1 MRKER
6 KHAMAQKFRGL
17 LRDFTVIT
25 LASAVYAVAFNWF
38 FQSNDLT
45 MGGFTGAAQIIHY
58 LLPMLPIGVLT
69 IVMNI
74 PLFIIGVRCI
84 GLRLLLSSLYAM
96 AASSLLLD
104 LVGSL
109 FAFQPME
116 PLLAC
121 IYGGAML
128 GISVGLML
136 LVNATTGGT
145 ELLARLLKLRFRH
158 LSIGRLC
165 LICDVIVVL
174 LYAAVFRNVHNAL
187 YSIIALY
194 ISSLAID
201 MVIYGS
207 QTAELAYIISAKS
220 GEIRESLLQLDLG
233 ITLLPATGGFS
244 GDPKQV
250 ILCAFKRRQIA
261 AIKAQ
266 VHSIDPNAFLI
277 VCQAHEVL
285 GEGFSSYSQ
294 DSL

>member
-1 MRKER
+1 MV
-6 KHAMAQKFRGL
+6 QKFRGV
-17 LRDFTVIT
+17 LRIFVVVT

-45 MGGFTGAAQIIHY
+45 MGGFTGMAQIIHY
-58 LLPMLPIGVLT
+58 LLPVLPIGVLT

-74 PLFIIGVRCI
+74 PLFIIGVRCMGI
-84 GLRLLLSSLYAM
+84 KLLLSSLYAM

-104 LVGSL
+104 LVASL
-109 FAFQPME
+109 FTFQPME

-121 IYGGAML
+121 IYGGALL
-128 GISVGLML
+128 GISIGLML

-145 ELLARLLKLRFRH
+145 ELLARLLKLRFHH

-207 QTAELAYIISAKS
+207 RTAELAYIISGRSAQI
-220 GEIRESLLQLDLG
+220 GQALLELDMG

-261 AIKAQ
+261 VIKAQ

-285 GEGFSSYSQ
+285 GEGFGSYSQ

>member
-1 MRKER
+1 MV
-6 KHAMAQKFRGL
+6 QKFRGV
-17 LRDFTVIT
+17 LRIFVVVT

-45 MGGFTGAAQIIHY
+45 MGGFTGMAQIIHY
-58 LLPMLPIGVLT
+58 LLPVLPIGVLT

-74 PLFIIGVRCI
+74 PLFIIGVRCMGI
-84 GLRLLLSSLYAM
+84 KLLLSSLYAM

-104 LVGSL
+104 LVASL
-109 FAFQPME
+109 FTFQPME

-121 IYGGAML
+121 IYGGALL
-128 GISVGLML
+128 GISIGLML

-145 ELLARLLKLRFRH
+145 ELLARLLKLRFHH

-207 QTAELAYIISAKS
+207 RTAELAYIISGRSAQI
-220 GEIRESLLQLDLG
+220 GQALLELDMG

-261 AIKAQ
+261 VIKAQ

-285 GEGFSSYSQ
+285 GEGFGSYSQ
-294 DSL
+294 ESL

>member
-1 MRKER
+1 MV
-6 KHAMAQKFRGL
+6 QKFRGV
-17 LRDFTVIT
+17 LRIFVVVT

-45 MGGFTGAAQIIHY
+45 MGGFTGVAQIIHY
-58 LLPMLPIGVLT
+58 LLPVLPIGVLT

-74 PLFIIGVRCI
+74 PLFIIGVRCMGI
-84 GLRLLLSSLYAM
+84 KLLLSSLYAM

-104 LVGSL
+104 LVASL
-109 FAFQPME
+109 FTFQPME

-121 IYGGAML
+121 IYGGALL
-128 GISVGLML
+128 GISSGLML

-145 ELLARLLKLRFRH
+145 ELLARLLKLRFHH

-207 QTAELAYIISAKS
+207 RTAELAYIISGRSAQI
-220 GEIRESLLQLDLG
+220 GQALLELDMG

-261 AIKAQ
+261 VIKAQ

-285 GEGFSSYSQ
+285 GEGFGSYSQ
-294 DSL
+294 ESL

>member
-1 MRKER
+1 MV
-6 KHAMAQKFRGL
+6 QKFRGV
-17 LRDFTVIT
+17 LRIFVVVT

-45 MGGFTGAAQIIHY
+45 MGGFTGVAQIIHY
-58 LLPMLPIGVLT
+58 LLPVLPIGVLT

-74 PLFIIGVRCI
+74 PLFIIGVRCMGI
-84 GLRLLLSSLYAM
+84 KLLLSSLYAM

-104 LVGSL
+104 LVASL
-109 FAFQPME
+109 FTFQPME

-121 IYGGAML
+121 IYGGALL
-128 GISVGLML
+128 GISIGLML

-207 QTAELAYIISAKS
+207 RTAELAYIISGRSAQI
-220 GEIRESLLQLDLG
+220 GQALLELDMG

-261 AIKAQ
+261 VIKAQ

-285 GEGFSSYSQ
+285 GEGFGSYSQ

>member
-1 MRKER
+1 MV
-6 KHAMAQKFRGL
+6 QKFRGV
-17 LRDFTVIT
+17 LRIFVVVT

-45 MGGFTGAAQIIHY
+45 MGGFTGVAQIIHY
-58 LLPMLPIGVLT
+58 LLPVLPIGVLT

-74 PLFIIGVRCI
+74 PLFIIGVRCMGI
-84 GLRLLLSSLYAM
+84 KLLLSSLYAM

-104 LVGSL
+104 LVASL
-109 FAFQPME
+109 FTFQSME

-121 IYGGAML
+121 IYGGALL
-128 GISVGLML
+128 GISIGLML

-145 ELLARLLKLRFRH
+145 ELLARLLKLRFHH

-207 QTAELAYIISAKS
+207 RTAELAYIISGRSAQI
-220 GEIRESLLQLDLG
+220 GQALLELDMG

-261 AIKAQ
+261 VIKAQ

-285 GEGFSSYSQ
+285 GEGFGSYSQ
-294 DSL
+294 ESL

>member
-1 MRKER
+1 
-6 KHAMAQKFRGL
+6 
-17 LRDFTVIT
+17 
-25 LASAVYAVAFNWF
+25 
-38 FQSNDLT
+38 
-45 MGGFTGAAQIIHY
+45 
-58 LLPMLPIGVLT
+58 
-69 IVMNI
+69 
-74 PLFIIGVRCI
+74 
-84 GLRLLLSSLYAM
+84 
-96 AASSLLLD
+96 
-104 LVGSL
+104 
-109 FAFQPME
+109 
-116 PLLAC
+116 
-121 IYGGAML
+121 
-128 GISVGLML
+128 ML

-174 LYAAVFRNVHNAL
+174 LYAAVFRNIHNAL

-207 QTAELAYIISAKS
+207 RTAELAYIISGRSAQI
-220 GEIRESLLQLDLG
+220 GQALLELDMG

-261 AIKAQ
+261 VIKAQ

-285 GEGFSSYSQ
+285 GEGFGSYSQ

>member
-1 MRKER
+1 MV
-6 KHAMAQKFRGL
+6 QKFRGV
-17 LRDFTVIT
+17 LRIFVVVT

-45 MGGFTGAAQIIHY
+45 MGGFTGMAQIIHY
-58 LLPMLPIGVLT
+58 LLPVLPIGVLT

-74 PLFIIGVRCI
+74 PLFIIGVRCMGI
-84 GLRLLLSSLYAM
+84 KLLLSSLYAM

-104 LVGSL
+104 LVASL
-109 FAFQPME
+109 FTFQPME

-121 IYGGAML
+121 IYCGALL
-128 GISVGLML
+128 GISIGLML

-145 ELLARLLKLRFRH
+145 ELLARLLKLRFHH

-174 LYAAVFRNVHNAL
+174 LYAAVFRNIHNAL

-207 QTAELAYIISAKS
+207 RTAELAYIISGRSAQI
-220 GEIRESLLQLDLG
+220 GQALLELDMG

-244 GDPKQV
+244 GGPKQV

-261 AIKAQ
+261 VIKAQ

-285 GEGFSSYSQ
+285 GEGFGSYSQ
-294 DSL
+294 ESL

>member
-1 MRKER
+1 MV
-6 KHAMAQKFRGL
+6 QKFRGV
-17 LRDFTVIT
+17 LRIFVVVT

-45 MGGFTGAAQIIHY
+45 MGGFTGVAQIIHY
-58 LLPMLPIGVLT
+58 LLPVLPIGVLT

-74 PLFIIGVRCI
+74 PLFIIGVRCMGI
-84 GLRLLLSSLYAM
+84 KLLLSSLYAM
-96 AASSLLLD
+96 AASSLLLG
-104 LVGSL
+104 LVASL
-109 FAFQPME
+109 FTFQPME

-121 IYGGAML
+121 IYGGALL
-128 GISVGLML
+128 GISIGLML

-145 ELLARLLKLRFRH
+145 ELLARLLKLRFHH

-207 QTAELAYIISAKS
+207 RTAELAYIISGRSAQI
-220 GEIRESLLQLDLG
+220 GQALLELDMG

-261 AIKAQ
+261 VIKAQ

-285 GEGFSSYSQ
+285 GEGFGSYSQ

>member
-1 MRKER
+1 MV
-6 KHAMAQKFRGL
+6 QKFRGV
-17 LRDFTVIT
+17 LRIFVVVT

-45 MGGFTGAAQIIHY
+45 MGGFTGVAQIIHY
-58 LLPMLPIGVLT
+58 LLPVLPIGVLT

-74 PLFIIGVRCI
+74 PLFIIGVRCMGI
-84 GLRLLLSSLYAM
+84 KLLLSSLYAM

-104 LVGSL
+104 LVASL
-109 FAFQPME
+109 FTFQPME

-121 IYGGAML
+121 IYGGALL
-128 GISVGLML
+128 GISIGLML

-145 ELLARLLKLRFRH
+145 ELLARLLKLRFHH

-207 QTAELAYIISAKS
+207 RTAELAYIISGRSAQI
-220 GEIRESLLQLDLG
+220 GQALLELDMG

-261 AIKAQ
+261 VIKAQ

-285 GEGFSSYSQ
+285 GEGFGDYSQ
-294 DSL
+294 ESL

>member
-1 MRKER
+1 MV
-6 KHAMAQKFRGL
+6 QKFRGV
-17 LRDFTVIT
+17 LRIFVVVT

-45 MGGFTGAAQIIHY
+45 MGGFTGVAQIIHY
-58 LLPMLPIGVLT
+58 LLPVLPIGVLT

-74 PLFIIGVRCI
+74 PLFIIGVRCMGI
-84 GLRLLLSSLYAM
+84 KLLLSSLYAM

-104 LVGSL
+104 LVASL
-109 FAFQPME
+109 FTFQPME

-121 IYGGAML
+121 IYGGALL
-128 GISVGLML
+128 GISIGLML

-145 ELLARLLKLRFRH
+145 ELLARLLKLRFHH

-207 QTAELAYIISAKS
+207 RTAELAYIISGRSAQI
-220 GEIRESLLQLDLG
+220 GQALLELDMG
-233 ITLLPATGGFS
+233 IPLLPATGGFS

-261 AIKAQ
+261 VIKAQ

-285 GEGFSSYSQ
+285 GEGFGSYSQ
-294 DSL
+294 ESL

>member
-1 MRKER
+1 MV
-6 KHAMAQKFRGL
+6 QKFRGV
-17 LRDFTVIT
+17 LRIFVVVT

-45 MGGFTGAAQIIHY
+45 MGGFTGVAQIIHY
-58 LLPMLPIGVLT
+58 LLPVLPIGVLT

-74 PLFIIGVRCI
+74 PLFIIGVRCMVI
-84 GLRLLLSSLYAM
+84 KLLLSSLYAM

-104 LVGSL
+104 LVASL
-109 FAFQPME
+109 FTFQPME

-121 IYGGAML
+121 IYGGALL
-128 GISVGLML
+128 GISIGLML

-145 ELLARLLKLRFRH
+145 ELLARLLKLRFHH

-174 LYAAVFRNVHNAL
+174 LYAAVFRNIHNAL

-207 QTAELAYIISAKS
+207 RTAELAYIISGRSAQI
-220 GEIRESLLQLDLG
+220 GQALLELDMG
-233 ITLLPATGGFS
+233 ITLLPATGCFS

-261 AIKAQ
+261 VIKAQ

-285 GEGFSSYSQ
+285 GEGFGSYSQ
-294 DSL
+294 ESL

>member
-1 MRKER
+1 MV
-6 KHAMAQKFRGL
+6 QKFRGV
-17 LRDFTVIT
+17 LRIFVVVT

-45 MGGFTGAAQIIHY
+45 MGGFTGVAQIIHY
-58 LLPMLPIGVLT
+58 LLPVLPIGVLT

-74 PLFIIGVRCI
+74 PLFIIGVRCMGI
-84 GLRLLLSSLYAM
+84 KLLLSSLYAM

-104 LVGSL
+104 LVASL
-109 FAFQPME
+109 FTFQPME

-121 IYGGAML
+121 IYGGALL
-128 GISVGLML
+128 GISIGLML

-174 LYAAVFRNVHNAL
+174 LYAAVFRNIHNAL

-207 QTAELAYIISAKS
+207 RTAELAYIISGRSAQI
-220 GEIRESLLQLDLG
+220 GQALLELDMG

-261 AIKAQ
+261 VIKAQ

-285 GEGFSSYSQ
+285 GEGFGDYSQ
-294 DSL
+294 ESL

>member
-1 MRKER
+1 MV
-6 KHAMAQKFRGL
+6 QKFRGV
-17 LRDFTVIT
+17 LRIFVVVT

-45 MGGFTGAAQIIHY
+45 MGGFTGVAQIIHY
-58 LLPMLPIGVLT
+58 LLPVLPIGVLT

-74 PLFIIGVRCI
+74 PLFIIGVRCMGI
-84 GLRLLLSSLYAM
+84 KLLLSSLYAM

-104 LVGSL
+104 LVASL
-109 FAFQPME
+109 FTFQPME

-121 IYGGAML
+121 IYGGALL
-128 GISVGLML
+128 GISIGLML

-145 ELLARLLKLRFRH
+145 ELLARLLKLRFHH

-207 QTAELAYIISAKS
+207 RTAELAYIISGRSAQI
-220 GEIRESLLQLDLG
+220 GQALLELDMG
-233 ITLLPATGGFS
+233 ISLLPATGGFS

-261 AIKAQ
+261 VIKAQ

-285 GEGFSSYSQ
+285 GEGFGSYSQ

>member
-1 MRKER
+1 MV
-6 KHAMAQKFRGL
+6 QKFRGV
-17 LRDFTVIT
+17 LRIFVVVT

-45 MGGFTGAAQIIHY
+45 MGGFTGVAQIIHY
-58 LLPMLPIGVLT
+58 LLPVLPIGVLT

-74 PLFIIGVRCI
+74 PLFIIGVRCMGI
-84 GLRLLLSSLYAM
+84 KLLLSSLYAM

-104 LVGSL
+104 LVASL
-109 FAFQPME
+109 FTFQPME

-121 IYGGAML
+121 IYGGALL
-128 GISVGLML
+128 GISIGLML

-145 ELLARLLKLRFRH
+145 ELLARLLKLRFHH
-158 LSIGRLC
+158 LSMGRLC

-207 QTAELAYIISAKS
+207 RTAELAYIISGRSAQI
-220 GEIRESLLQLDLG
+220 GQALLELDMG

-261 AIKAQ
+261 VIKAQ

-285 GEGFSSYSQ
+285 GEGFGSYSR

>member
-1 MRKER
+1 MV
-6 KHAMAQKFRGL
+6 QKFRGV
-17 LRDFTVIT
+17 LRIFVVVT

-45 MGGFTGAAQIIHY
+45 MGGFTGVAQIIHY
-58 LLPMLPIGVLT
+58 LLPVLPIGVLT

-74 PLFIIGVRCI
+74 PLFIIGVRCMGI
-84 GLRLLLSSLYAM
+84 KLLLSSLYAM

-104 LVGSL
+104 LVASL
-109 FAFQPME
+109 FTFQPMG

-121 IYGGAML
+121 IYGGALL
-128 GISVGLML
+128 GISIGLML

-145 ELLARLLKLRFRH
+145 ELLARLLKLRFHH

-207 QTAELAYIISAKS
+207 RTAELAYIISGRSAQI
-220 GEIRESLLQLDLG
+220 GQALLELDMG

-261 AIKAQ
+261 VIKAQ

-285 GEGFSSYSQ
+285 GEGFGSYSQ

>member
-1 MRKER
+1 MV
-6 KHAMAQKFRGL
+6 QKFRGV
-17 LRDFTVIT
+17 LRIFVVVT

-45 MGGFTGAAQIIHY
+45 MGGFTGVAQIIHY
-58 LLPMLPIGVLT
+58 LLPVLPIGVLT

-74 PLFIIGVRCI
+74 PLFIIGVRCMGI
-84 GLRLLLSSLYAM
+84 KLLLSSLYAM

-104 LVGSL
+104 LVASL
-109 FAFQPME
+109 FTFQPME

-121 IYGGAML
+121 IYGGALL
-128 GISVGLML
+128 GISIGLML

-207 QTAELAYIISAKS
+207 RTAELAYIISGRSAQI
-220 GEIRESLLQLDLG
+220 GQALLELDMG
-233 ITLLPATGGFS
+233 ITMLPATGGFS

-261 AIKAQ
+261 VIKAQ

-285 GEGFSSYSQ
+285 GEGFGSYSQ
-294 DSL
+294 ESL

>member
-1 MRKER
+1 MV
-6 KHAMAQKFRGL
+6 QKFRGV
-17 LRDFTVIT
+17 LRIFVVVT

-45 MGGFTGAAQIIHY
+45 MGGFTGMAQIIHY
-58 LLPMLPIGVLT
+58 LLPVLPIGVLT

-74 PLFIIGVRCI
+74 PLFIIGVRCMGI
-84 GLRLLLSSLYAM
+84 KLLLSSLYAM

-104 LVGSL
+104 LVASL
-109 FAFQPME
+109 FTFPPME

-121 IYGGAML
+121 IYGGALL
-128 GISVGLML
+128 GISIGLML

-145 ELLARLLKLRFRH
+145 ELLARLLKLRFHH

-174 LYAAVFRNVHNAL
+174 LYAAVFRNIHNAL

-207 QTAELAYIISAKS
+207 RTAELAYIISGRSAQI
-220 GEIRESLLQLDLG
+220 GQALLELDMG

-261 AIKAQ
+261 VIKAQ

-285 GEGFSSYSQ
+285 GEGFGSYSQ

>member
-1 MRKER
+1 MV
-6 KHAMAQKFRGL
+6 QKFRGV
-17 LRDFTVIT
+17 LRIFVVVT

-45 MGGFTGAAQIIHY
+45 MGGFTGMAQIIHY
-58 LLPMLPIGVLT
+58 LLPVLPIGVLT

-74 PLFIIGVRCI
+74 PLFIIGVRCMGI
-84 GLRLLLSSLYAM
+84 KLLLSSLYAM

-104 LVGSL
+104 LVASL
-109 FAFQPME
+109 FTFQPME

-121 IYGGAML
+121 IYGGALL
-128 GISVGLML
+128 GISIGLML

-207 QTAELAYIISAKS
+207 RTAELAYIISGRSAQI
-220 GEIRESLLQLDLG
+220 GQALLELDMG

-261 AIKAQ
+261 VIKAQ

-285 GEGFSSYSQ
+285 GEGFGSYSQ

>member
-1 MRKER
+1 MV
-6 KHAMAQKFRGL
+6 QKFRGV
-17 LRDFTVIT
+17 LRIFVVVT

-45 MGGFTGAAQIIHY
+45 MGGFTGVAQIIHY
-58 LLPMLPIGVLT
+58 LLPVLPIGVLT

-74 PLFIIGVRCI
+74 PLFIIGVRCMGI
-84 GLRLLLSSLYAM
+84 KLLLSSLYAM

-104 LVGSL
+104 LVASL
-109 FAFQPME
+109 FTFQPME

-121 IYGGAML
+121 IYGGALL
-128 GISVGLML
+128 GISIGLML

-145 ELLARLLKLRFRH
+145 ELLARLLKLRFHH

-207 QTAELAYIISAKS
+207 RTAELAYIISGRSAQI
-220 GEIRESLLQLDLG
+220 GQALLELDMG

-250 ILCAFKRRQIA
+250 ILRAFTRRQIA
-261 AIKAQ
+261 VIKAQ

-285 GEGFSSYSQ
+285 GEGFGSYSQ
-294 DSL
+294 ESL

>member
-1 MRKER
+1 MV
-6 KHAMAQKFRGL
+6 QKFRGV
-17 LRDFTVIT
+17 LRIFVVVT

-45 MGGFTGAAQIIHY
+45 MGGFTGVAQIIHY
-58 LLPMLPIGVLT
+58 LLPVLPIGVLT

-74 PLFIIGVRCI
+74 PLFIIGVRCMGI
-84 GLRLLLSSLYAM
+84 KLLLSSLYAM

-104 LVGSL
+104 LVASL
-109 FAFQPME
+109 FTFQPME

-121 IYGGAML
+121 IYGGALL
-128 GISVGLML
+128 GISIGLML
-136 LVNATTGGT
+136 LMNATTGGT
-145 ELLARLLKLRFRH
+145 ELLARLVKLRFRH

-207 QTAELAYIISAKS
+207 RTAELAYIISGRSAQI
-220 GEIRESLLQLDLG
+220 GQALLELDMG

-261 AIKAQ
+261 VIKAQ

-285 GEGFSSYSQ
+285 GEGFGSYSQ

>member
-1 MRKER
+1 MV
-6 KHAMAQKFRGL
+6 QKFRGV
-17 LRDFTVIT
+17 LRIFVVVT

-45 MGGFTGAAQIIHY
+45 MGGFTGVAQIIHY
-58 LLPMLPIGVLT
+58 LLPVLPIGVLT

-74 PLFIIGVRCI
+74 RLFIIGVRCMGI
-84 GLRLLLSSLYAM
+84 KLLLSSLYAM

-104 LVGSL
+104 LVASL
-109 FAFQPME
+109 FTFQSME

-121 IYGGAML
+121 IYGGALL
-128 GISVGLML
+128 GISIGLML

-145 ELLARLLKLRFRH
+145 ELLARLLKLRFHH

-207 QTAELAYIISAKS
+207 RTAELAYIISGRSAQI
-220 GEIRESLLQLDLG
+220 GQALLELDMG

-261 AIKAQ
+261 VIKAQ

-285 GEGFSSYSQ
+285 GEGFGSYSQ
-294 DSL
+294 ESL

>member
-1 MRKER
+1 MV
-6 KHAMAQKFRGL
+6 QKFRGV
-17 LRDFTVIT
+17 LRIFVVVT

-45 MGGFTGAAQIIHY
+45 MGGFTGMAQIIHY
-58 LLPMLPIGVLT
+58 LLPVLPIGVLT

-74 PLFIIGVRCI
+74 PLFIIGVRCMGI
-84 GLRLLLSSLYAM
+84 KLLLSSLYAM

-104 LVGSL
+104 LVASL
-109 FAFQPME
+109 FTFQPME

-121 IYGGAML
+121 IYGGALL
-128 GISVGLML
+128 GISIGLML

-145 ELLARLLKLRFRH
+145 ELLARLLKLRFHH

-207 QTAELAYIISAKS
+207 QTAELAYIISGKS

-250 ILCAFKRRQIA
+250 VLCAFKRRQIA

>member
-1 MRKER
+1 MV
-6 KHAMAQKFRGL
+6 QKFRGV
-17 LRDFTVIT
+17 LRIFVVVT

-45 MGGFTGAAQIIHY
+45 MGGFTGVAQIIHY
-58 LLPMLPIGVLT
+58 LLPVLPIGVLT

-74 PLFIIGVRCI
+74 PLFIIGVRCMGI
-84 GLRLLLSSLYAM
+84 KLLLSSLYAM
-96 AASSLLLD
+96 AASSLLMD
-104 LVGSL
+104 LVASL
-109 FAFQPME
+109 FTFQSME

-121 IYGGAML
+121 IYGGALL
-128 GISVGLML
+128 GISIGLML

-145 ELLARLLKLRFRH
+145 ELLARLLKLRFHH

-207 QTAELAYIISAKS
+207 RTAELAYIISGRSAQI
-220 GEIRESLLQLDLG
+220 GQALLELDMG

-261 AIKAQ
+261 VIKAQ

-285 GEGFSSYSQ
+285 GEGFGSYSQ
-294 DSL
+294 ESL

>member
-1 MRKER
+1 MV
-6 KHAMAQKFRGL
+6 QKFRGV
-17 LRDFTVIT
+17 LRIFVVVT
-25 LASAVYAVAFNWF
+25 LASAVYAVAFIWF

-45 MGGFTGAAQIIHY
+45 MGGFTGMAQIIHY
-58 LLPMLPIGVLT
+58 LLPVLPIGVLT

-74 PLFIIGVRCI
+74 PLFIIGVRCMGI
-84 GLRLLLSSLYAM
+84 KLLLSSLYAM

-104 LVGSL
+104 LVASL
-109 FAFQPME
+109 FTFQPME
-116 PLLAC
+116 PLLAS
-121 IYGGAML
+121 IYGGALL
-128 GISVGLML
+128 GISIGLML

-145 ELLARLLKLRFRH
+145 ELLARLLKLRFHH

-207 QTAELAYIISAKS
+207 RTAELAYIISGRSAQI
-220 GEIRESLLQLDLG
+220 GQALLELDMG

-261 AIKAQ
+261 VIKAQ

-285 GEGFSSYSQ
+285 GEGFGSYSQ
-294 DSL
+294 ESL

>member
-1 MRKER
+1 MV
-6 KHAMAQKFRGL
+6 QKFRGV
-17 LRDFTVIT
+17 LRIFVVVT

-45 MGGFTGAAQIIHY
+45 MGGFTGVAQIIHY
-58 LLPMLPIGVLT
+58 LLPVLPIGVLT

-74 PLFIIGVRCI
+74 PLFIIGVRCMGI
-84 GLRLLLSSLYAM
+84 KLLLSSLYAM

-104 LVGSL
+104 LVASL
-109 FAFQPME
+109 FTFQPME

-121 IYGGAML
+121 IYGGALL
-128 GISVGLML
+128 GISIGLML

-165 LICDVIVVL
+165 LICDVVVVL
-174 LYAAVFRNVHNAL
+174 LYAAVFRNIHNAL

-207 QTAELAYIISAKS
+207 RTAELAYIISGRSAQI
-220 GEIRESLLQLDLG
+220 GQALLDLDMG

-261 AIKAQ
+261 VIKAQ

-285 GEGFSSYSQ
+285 GEGFGSYSQ

>member
-1 MRKER
+1 MV
-6 KHAMAQKFRGL
+6 QKFRGV
-17 LRDFTVIT
+17 LRIFVVVT

-45 MGGFTGAAQIIHY
+45 MGGFTGMAQIIHY
-58 LLPMLPIGVLT
+58 LLPVLPIGVLT

-74 PLFIIGVRCI
+74 PLFIIGVRCMGI
-84 GLRLLLSSLYAM
+84 KLLLSSLYAM

-104 LVGSL
+104 LVASL
-109 FAFQPME
+109 FTFQPME

-121 IYGGAML
+121 IYGGALL
-128 GISVGLML
+128 GISIGLML

-145 ELLARLLKLRFRH
+145 ELLARLLKLRFHH

-174 LYAAVFRNVHNAL
+174 LYAAVFRNIHNAL

-207 QTAELAYIISAKS
+207 RTAELAYIISGRSAQI
-220 GEIRESLLQLDLG
+220 GQALLELDMG

-261 AIKAQ
+261 VIKAQ

-285 GEGFSSYSQ
+285 GEGFGSYSQ
-294 DSL
+294 ESL